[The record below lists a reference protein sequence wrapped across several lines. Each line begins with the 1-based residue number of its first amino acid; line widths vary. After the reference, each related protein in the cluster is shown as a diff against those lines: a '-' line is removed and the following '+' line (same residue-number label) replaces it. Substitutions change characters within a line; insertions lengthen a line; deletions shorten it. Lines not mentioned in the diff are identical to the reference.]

1 MEISIVIDDEQPLF
15 KTAVDG
21 YTRQKI
27 EQEEDNINR
36 AENSKP
42 TLARVVRKWLVD
54 NGWDDVIEIVNCVVS
69 ILMFLTFFVYTYY
82 DGFNPKNAGDGVPS
96 WLTVLETILAMLI
109 AVDWVFGLFLSDQR
123 ITYIFSE

>member
-42 TLARVVRKWLVD
+42 TLARVVRKWLQD

-82 DGFNPKNAGDGVPS
+82 DGFNPKSDGSGVPS
-96 WLTVLETILAMLI
+96 WLSVFETILAMFI
-109 AVDWVFGLFLSDQR
+109 AIDWVFGLFLSD
-123 ITYIFSE
+123 